1 MALSGNQYSMK
12 VQRLRFYF
20 SKNESMRFT
29 GHLDLRLTWERSL
42 RRSGLPLA
50 YSEGFSPKPLFNFA
64 LPLPLGFISRAEI
77 GDFWFSETLDQN
89 NALLS
94 IRNSL
99 PPGLSLEKISV
110 VPDLHGNKLPDLVE
124 QVEYEIPLQNKS
136 ENYLQK
142 ISQLLESP
150 EIIRTRRKKEYDLRP
165 LIKELQLVASSKDL
179 KKLIKMTLT
188 ALPGATGRPD
198 EVLAALNLDA
208 LNFLICRTKIH
219 LRNPE

>member
-136 ENYLQK
+136 ENYQQI